1 MFELKKLPYSFDAL
15 EPVMS
20 AELLELHYSKHH
32 QTYTNNF
39 NIAITD
45 NTLEGK
51 TIEEIFANISQYSK
65 AVENHG
71 GGYFNHEFFW
81 ESLTSAGSDE
91 NIISERMLDSIKKSF
106 GSFDDFQEE
115 FSKKALT
122 LFGSGWVWLIEN
134 DNGGLEIHQSFNQES
149 PKMDFM
155 IERNGEARP
164 ILNLDVWE
172 HAYYL
177 DYKNVRVDFI
187 KNIWQLVNWTKV
199 EERLFS
205 QSI

>member
-71 GGYFNHEFFW
+71 GGYFNHEFF
-81 ESLTSAGSDE
+81 
-91 NIISERMLDSIKKSF
+91 
-106 GSFDDFQEE
+106 
-115 FSKKALT
+115 
-122 LFGSGWVWLIEN
+122 
-134 DNGGLEIHQSFNQES
+134 
-149 PKMDFM
+149 
-155 IERNGEARP
+155 
-164 ILNLDVWE
+164 
-172 HAYYL
+172 
-177 DYKNVRVDFI
+177 
-187 KNIWQLVNWTKV
+187 
-199 EERLFS
+199 
-205 QSI
+205 

>member
-45 NTLEGK
+45 NALEGK